1 MKKTFRILLSLII
14 PILGCVTNPEILLE
28 DNPYISFHR
37 IETRDGRTLEF
48 ALILPEVLK
57 EDQSYPVLIAFPSGE
72 QTRLL
77 VEAGLEMYWV
87 EASIRRNWIVVS
99 PVAPDNSSFYYGAET
114 MIPDLMNWIEAR
126 YLVEGGKFHIA
137 GASAG
142 GISSFRIAVEYPD
155 RCMSVMAMPGYPV
168 AGDFNL
174 LERLADIPVA
184 MFVGYFDADFMT
196 EMDRTYERLDSLGV
210 QVTYNVRPTDGHV
223 ISSVSSDGW
232 FNVLD
237 EFRPEQ

>member
-1 MKKTFRILLSLII
+1 MKKTLQLLLSLII
-14 PILGCVTNPEILLE
+14 PILGCVTNPEIPLE
-28 DNPYISFHR
+28 ENPFISFHR

-48 ALILPEVLK
+48 ALVLPEVLK
-57 EDQSYPVLIAFPSGE
+57 EDQSYPVLLAFPSGE

-87 EASIRRNWIVVS
+87 EASIRRNWIVAS
-99 PVAPDNSSFYYGAET
+99 PVAPDNSSFYSGAET

-126 YLVEGGKFHIA
+126 YLVEGGKFHMA

-155 RCMSVMAMPGYPV
+155 RCMSIMPMPGYPIE
-168 AGDFNL
+168 GDFNL
-174 LERLADIPVA
+174 LERLVDIPVA

-210 QVTYNVRPTDGHV
+210 QVTYNVRPTDSHV

-237 EFRPEQ
+237 DFRLEQ